1 MFLTLKG
8 FNEAAVSLSL
18 ASVPSHTSLPCV
30 PEDAGKTN
38 VVILQRTGSPGQPVN
53 TRFCH

>member
-1 MFLTLKG
+1 MFLALKD
-8 FNEAAVSLSL
+8 FNEAAIYLSL
-18 ASVPSHTSLPCV
+18 ASVPGHTSLPCV
-30 PEDAGKTN
+30 PEDAGKIN

>member
-1 MFLTLKG
+1 MFLALKD
-8 FNEAAVSLSL
+8 FNEAANYLSL
-18 ASVPSHTSLPCV
+18 ASVPGHTSLPCV
-30 PEDAGKTN
+30 PEDAGKIN